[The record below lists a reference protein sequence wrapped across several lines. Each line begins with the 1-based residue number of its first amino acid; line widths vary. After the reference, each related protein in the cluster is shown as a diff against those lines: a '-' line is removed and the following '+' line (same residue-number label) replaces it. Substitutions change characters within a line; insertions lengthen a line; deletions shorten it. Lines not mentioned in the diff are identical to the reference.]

1 MSDTKGGAHAPV
13 SMDAEGAPRP
23 TAGCLCFAG
32 GAYQAAKF
40 YSGRGHLEIGGHVRT
55 RKGVVLQGV
64 ETIGATLGSAHRERY
79 RVSKSRC
86 STTKAVGTE

>member
-1 MSDTKGGAHAPV
+1 MSDTNGGVHAPV

-23 TAGCLCFAG
+23 TVGRLRFAG
-32 GAYQAAKF
+32 GGCQAAKL
-40 YSGRGHLEIGGHVRT
+40 YSGRGHLEIGGHVHT
-55 RKGVVLQGV
+55 RKGAVLQGV

-79 RVSKSRC
+79 RVSRSQC